1 MSENRKKHDAL
12 ACLTDW
18 LNNGAQLLDEEIV
31 ESLSDEDYDERKTA
45 KEAVPF
51 AASENQVSGKK
62 KRRLYRWKKHV
73 NALTSGAYTDAWW
86 YRTAAIVMCV
96 SLIGL
101 LLCGYGLRIGN
112 CRCLISLSCNFI
124 CAKKHKIHYSSSVY
138 RLINI
143 FV

>member
-45 KEAVPF
+45 KEAAPF

-73 NALTSGAYTDAWW
+73 NAPAHAPLRGGIARLLLS
-86 YRTAAIVMCV
+86 CV
-96 SLIGL
+96 S
-101 LLCGYGLRIGN
+101 
-112 CRCLISLSCNFI
+112 
-124 CAKKHKIHYSSSVY
+124 A
-138 RLINI
+138 
-143 FV
+143 